1 MMTAPR
7 PGRDR
12 NQSDDHDAVV
22 PGGVV
27 PGGVVPGGVVPG
39 GDVPGGDVPGGD
51 VPGGD
56 VPGTPPVEGEE
67 PDAPR
72 VRRPLALSPSR
83 ASDFKTCPLLY
94 RYRAIDR
101 LPEAP
106 SAPAVRG
113 TLVHSTLER
122 MFGRPAEERTPD
134 LTVAALAPLWEQMS
148 TEYPQFA
155 ELIPDED
162 LPDWLTSAED
172 LVRAYFSLE
181 DPRRFTPEA
190 CELAIEI
197 EVRDGVPLRGF
208 VDRLDRSATG
218 QLRVVDYKTGRSPGP
233 DFEVKALYQL
243 KFYALMI
250 YRLRGVVPTQLKLI
264 YLADALSLTYSP
276 SEEEL
281 LAFES
286 GVAALWEAI
295 LRARRTGD
303 FPPRQSRMCGW
314 CSYQSFCPEFGG
326 TPPPYPGVPE
336 VAPAETGQAA
346 EAAWVAA
353 AEAVSAAAAEAVSV
367 MAAAGVGAPVPVVE
381 RG

>member
-1 MMTAPR
+1 MECYVTGADLTDGGLPGMAAVAPAEATGGSGSAVSAGSAEI
-7 PGRDR
+7 PGCSTDAGG
-12 NQSDDHDAVV
+12 SDD
-22 PGGVV
+22 
-27 PGGVVPGGVVPG
+27 
-39 GDVPGGDVPGGD
+39 
-51 VPGGD
+51 
-56 VPGTPPVEGEE
+56 ESE
-67 PDAPR
+67 PTR

-134 LTVAALAPLWEQMS
+134 LTVADVEPLWEQMS
-148 TEYPQFA
+148 AEYPQLA
-155 ELIPDED
+155 ELIPAED
-162 LPDWLTSAED
+162 LPSWLTSARD
-172 LVRAYFSLE
+172 LVRTYFSLE

-197 EVRDGVPLRGF
+197 EVGDGVPLRGF
-208 VDRLDRSATG
+208 VDRLDRAATG

-233 DFEVKALYQL
+233 DFEAKALYQL

-250 YRLRGVVPTQLKLI
+250 FRMRGVIPAQLKLI

-276 SEEEL
+276 SEDEL
-281 LAFES
+281 VAFES

-295 LRARRTGD
+295 VRARQTGD
-303 FPPRQSRMCGW
+303 FPPRQSRMCEW
-314 CSYQSFCPEFGG
+314 CSYQAMCPEFGG
-326 TPPPYPGVPE
+326 TSPPYPGAPE
-336 VAPAETGQAA
+336 DEPAGVAT
-346 EAAWVAA
+346 EAAPGGT
-353 AEAVSAAAAEAVSV
+353 AV
-367 MAAAGVGAPVPVVE
+367 GGGVPVVLVD
-381 RG
+381 GG

>member
-1 MMTAPR
+1 MGCDVTGADLTDGGLHGMAAVAPAEATGGSGSAVSAGSAEI
-7 PGRDR
+7 PGCST
-12 NQSDDHDAVV
+12 NAGGSDD
-22 PGGVV
+22 
-27 PGGVVPGGVVPG
+27 
-39 GDVPGGDVPGGD
+39 
-51 VPGGD
+51 
-56 VPGTPPVEGEE
+56 ESE
-67 PDAPR
+67 PTR

-134 LTVAALAPLWEQMS
+134 LTVADVEPLWEQMS
-148 TEYPQFA
+148 AEYPQLA
-155 ELIPDED
+155 ELIPAED
-162 LPDWLTSAED
+162 LPSWLTSARD
-172 LVRAYFSLE
+172 LVRTYFSLE

-197 EVRDGVPLRGF
+197 EVGDGVPLRGF
-208 VDRLDRSATG
+208 VDRLDRAATG

-233 DFEVKALYQL
+233 DFEAKALYQL

-250 YRLRGVVPTQLKLI
+250 FKMRGVIPAQLKLI

-276 SEEEL
+276 SQDEL
-281 LAFES
+281 VAFES

-295 LRARRTGD
+295 IRARRTGD
-303 FPPRQSRMCGW
+303 FPARQSRMCEW
-314 CSYQSFCPEFGG
+314 CSYQALCPEFGG
-326 TPPPYPGVPE
+326 TSPPYPGAPE
-336 VAPAETGQAA
+336 DQPAGSAESEMGAIATGA
-346 EAAWVAA
+346 
-353 AEAVSAAAAEAVSV
+353 
-367 MAAAGVGAPVPVVE
+367 
-381 RG
+381 